1 MFVPVLDQLTMQ
13 LKKRFSD
20 EQVGLMKEIALFSSG
35 AMKSGCVIRSAD
47 IDSLTRTYGLD
58 AEAIVTEYTEFCIAF
73 NSLNLTQLCESYH
86 MQLID
91 KQQSDDDSMEVDSP
105 DASVG
110 RDIDTDETVSTAD
123 DGSEQHKS
131 DSEDEDPVDE
141 VCDVQRKKWVLQ
153 NFIIPLK
160 ACYQLPGYPH
170 LLRLYWI
177 LCTLP
182 VSSCSAER
190 ALSRLRIIKNRLR

>member
-13 LKKRFSD
+13 LKERFSD

-35 AMKSGCVIRSAD
+35 ALKSGCVIRSAD
-47 IDSLTRTYGLD
+47 IDSLT
-58 AEAIVTEYTEFCIAF
+58 IVTEYTEFCIAF

-91 KQQSDDDSMEVDSP
+91 KQQSDDDSIEVDSP

-110 RDIDTDETVSTAD
+110 RDINTDETVSTAD
-123 DGSEQHKS
+123 DSTEQHKS

-141 VCDVQRKKWVLQ
+141 VCDVQRNKWVLQ

-160 ACYQLPGYPH
+160 GDMQ
-170 LLRLYWI
+170 
-177 LCTLP
+177 
-182 VSSCSAER
+182 
-190 ALSRLRIIKNRLR
+190 